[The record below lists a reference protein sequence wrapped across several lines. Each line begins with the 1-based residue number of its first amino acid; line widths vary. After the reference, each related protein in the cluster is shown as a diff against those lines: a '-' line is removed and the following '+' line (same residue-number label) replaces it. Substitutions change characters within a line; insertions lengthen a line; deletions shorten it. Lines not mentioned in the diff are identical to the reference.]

1 MRRGARVSTLQTGTE
16 SNPGVEAF
24 GSRIPPGQ
32 RHRVRLQRGFSPG
45 TFEAPGAFTPIETRG
60 NQFPLHLGS
69 IIHPFRFFKGCLMFP
84 ISIIFHLHLLYFHYS
99 SHTCRNLCQN
109 PLEVPGGPGGVH
121 RTHADVPC
129 GRAEPEGTA
138 VLGPRGLGGL
148 RAKFHPTTFQ
158 PETSTRNM
166 PRIATVEMP
175 IIPKFQ
181 EFRSHPFESRGLR
194 AADELPAQHVL
205 RGGKSRF
212 GSVLDGRPFIGIRQS
227 PFRQVPA
234 HPGLQFRSPTF
245 CRSNC

>member
-1 MRRGARVSTLQTGTE
+1 MEAAYHLAKDTGYDYNVALVQAPLKHLARLRPSKLE
-16 SNPGVEAF
+16 EIN
-24 GSRIPPGQ
+24 SRCISDP
-32 RHRVRLQRGFSPG
+32 S
-45 TFEAPGAFTPIETRG
+45 
-60 NQFPLHLGS
+60 S
-69 IIHPFRFFKGCLMFP
+69 IP

-138 VLGPRGLGGL
+138 VLGPRGPGGL